1 MKKLYTILVLLTLVL
16 STPLFAQTPCSLDNS
31 FHTNGTLIT
40 DGSRLCDRV
49 LSLPNGQVLVVY
61 NPFGNGHVYI
71 RRLQNNGTVD
81 NTYGSSGKLSIQVAS
96 ATTTIKGTYLKQDT
110 LYVCGSTGT
119 GSNTYAFVAK
129 VKPDGSLDASF
140 GNGGISS
147 YSNFYTFNQL
157 IPEPNS
163 DKLLIA
169 GMKGVSTASITRFHA
184 SGYMDGNFGN
194 LGSTN
199 VNSSGTGVYYEI
211 RDLKTDQNN
220 NIVITGKYYTTQG
233 SNIFTQLTVMRF
245 TPSGALDN
253 SFDSD
258 GIAVYNSATNHH
270 NEGVRIF
277 VNSANDYYVTGAA
290 YNGMDWD
297 YSLLKI
303 KNNGTPDATFGSSGW
318 KIYDLSGHQEHEY
331 HLNAVMLTNG
341 NILMT
346 GNQGSGDT
354 VHFALLM
361 VKPDGSFDQNFAP
374 NGLFM
379 NIFGTNNNNSSSGLS
394 LTQDGKIYLSGYSR
408 TCQNGTC
415 GPLYGG
421 VARYLGGNSN
431 AGTATNQLTF
441 DGLLKLYPNPIKATN
456 YFQLD
461 YSLHDALDVRVFNA
475 FGQSVPFKKL
485 DQHRY
490 QLLQASAG
498 MYWVEVRSKEK
509 QQGFSLLV
517 E

>member
-1 MKKLYTILVLLTLVL
+1 MKKLFTSLFLLFVVESASLL
-16 STPLFAQTPCSLDNS
+16 AQIPCSLDPS
-31 FHTNGTLIT
+31 FNTNGTLIT
-40 DGSRLCDRV
+40 DGSRLCERV
-49 LSLPNGQVLVVY
+49 VSLPNGQVLVVY
-61 NPFGNGHVYI
+61 NPFGTGHVYI
-71 RRLQNNGTVD
+71 RRLNNNGSVD
-81 NTYGSSGKLSIQVAS
+81 NSYGTGGKLSIQVAS
-96 ATTTIKGTYLKQDT
+96 STTTIKGTYLKQDT
-110 LYVCGSTGT
+110 LFVCGSTNN
-119 GSNTYAFVAK
+119 GSNTYAFMAK
-129 VKPDGSLDASF
+129 VNPNGTLDAGF

-163 DKLLIA
+163 DKWLIA

-211 RDLKTDQNN
+211 RDLKTDLNN

-245 TPSGALDN
+245 TPSGLLDN
-253 SFDSD
+253 SFDGD
-258 GIAVYNSATNHH
+258 GIAVYNSGTNHH

-277 VNSANDYYVTGAA
+277 VNSANDYYVTGAV
-290 YNGMDWD
+290 YKGMDWD

-303 KNNGTPDATFGSSGW
+303 KNNGTPDPSFGSSGW
-318 KIYDLSGHQEHEY
+318 KLYDLSGHQENEY
-331 HLNAVMLTNG
+331 HLNAVMMNNE
-341 NILMT
+341 NILLT

-361 VKPDGSFDQNFAP
+361 VKPDGSLDQNFAL
-374 NGLFM
+374 NGLFL
-379 NIFGTNNNNSSSGLS
+379 NIFGTNNNNSSSGLN

-421 VARYLGGNSN
+421 IARYLGGNSN
-431 AGTATNQLTF
+431 AGTATNQW
-441 DGLLKLYPNPIKATN
+441 LLKNPFTLYPNPIRTN
-456 YFQLD
+456 QCFQVD
-461 YSLHDALDVRVFNA
+461 YSLNEEIEVKVYNV
-475 FGQSVPFKKL
+475 FGQAVPFTPL
-485 DQHRY
+485 EPHRY
-490 QLLQASAG
+490 QLNQASTG
-498 MYWVEVRSKEK
+498 LYWVEVRSKEK
-509 QQGFSLLV
+509 RQLFSLSV